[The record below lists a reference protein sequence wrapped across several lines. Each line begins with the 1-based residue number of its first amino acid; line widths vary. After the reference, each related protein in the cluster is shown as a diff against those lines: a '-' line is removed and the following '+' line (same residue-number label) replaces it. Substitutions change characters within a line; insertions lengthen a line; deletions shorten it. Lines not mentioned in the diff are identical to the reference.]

1 MKFATVTHP
10 GAFMLLKAWTFIL
23 WLCLINVLKQR
34 NDTNQGFKAHSNMY
48 KTVEKCFKGFQALF
62 REHAITN
69 DVQITDEF
77 LPEVKQKIVQLIIC
91 TYLDSNE
98 N

>member
-1 MKFATVTHP
+1 
-10 GAFMLLKAWTFIL
+10 
-23 WLCLINVLKQR
+23 
-34 NDTNQGFKAHSNMY
+34 MY

-62 REHAITN
+62 RERAITN